1 MIARLQGPLLA
12 RSGEALVL
20 ESGGI
25 GWEVFAPAFAEA
37 APGEILE
44 VFCDLVLHDGLPR
57 LYGFAGLAER
67 DLFRF
72 LRSAGGV
79 GPRHALALLAAL
91 GPAGL
96 VQALL
101 REDAAALTAA
111 KGVGPKLARRILMDC
126 GQGARHFAELAGGAS
141 RAGGGDGVAG
151 DAAADGAG
159 AAAGAAGSARAG
171 EARALAALLRLG
183 FPRTTALAALAR
195 SHPGVAASEEGGEG
209 GEGEEGEE
217 DAAAA
222 RLRAALAAIH
232 AGDGL
237 EGGP

>member
-96 VQALL
+96 VHALL

-126 GQGARHFAELAGGAS
+126 GPGARHFAELAGGALG
-141 RAGGGDGVAG
+141 AAGGDGGAG
-151 DAAADGAG
+151 DAAADGV
-159 AAAGAAGSARAG
+159 GAAGPARAP

-195 SHPGVAASEEGGEG
+195 SHPGAAGPEGVGEA
-209 GEGEEGEE
+209 GEEE
-217 DAAAA
+217 AAAA